1 MTRTDTTSD
10 GYTIG
15 DAARLSGF
23 APTALRY
30 YEDAGILA
38 PSARTAAGYRIYDDR
53 DLDRLRL
60 IRRAKQLGCTLDE
73 VRDLLEAWDDE
84 QCGPV
89 KHRLRSLVDE
99 KVAAVQ
105 EHLADQL
112 ALASQLQATSALL
125 AERPLDGPCDDSCGC
140 ATTTAAIESAPR
152 RGDADQ
158 SVPVPFGRRSSE
170 TSEET
175 AIACSLPAGEMG
187 TRFQDW
193 QRVLD
198 SVIDR
203 QPLAG
208 GLRLMLDDDAPLG
221 DIARLAAAEHQ
232 CCSFFGFSLTVD
244 RRGAALEVTAPEDG
258 QDVLVAAFG
267 SAS

>member
-1 MTRTDTTSD
+1 MTTADTTPD

-23 APTALRY
+23 TSTALRY
-30 YEDAGILA
+30 YEDAGVLA
-38 PSARTAAGYRIYDDR
+38 PSGRTAAGYRIYDDR

-89 KHRLRSLVDE
+89 KHRLRSLVDD

-112 ALASQLQATSALL
+112 ALASQLQSTAAML
-125 AERPLDGPCDDSCGC
+125 AERPLDGPCDDTCGC
-140 ATTTAAIESAPR
+140 SGTTDSAGRGESVR
-152 RGDADQ
+152 
-158 SVPVPFGRRSSE
+158 VPFGRSGSE
-170 TSEET
+170 PSPEQ

-187 TRFQDW
+187 ARVQDW
-193 QRVLD
+193 QGVLA
-198 SVIDR
+198 SVVDR

-208 GLRLMLDDDAPLG
+208 GLRLNLDDDAPLE
-221 DIARLAAAEHQ
+221 DIARLAAAEHE
-232 CCSFFGFSLTVD
+232 CCPFFDFALTVD
-244 RRGAALEVTAPEDG
+244 RRGVALEVTAPEDG

-267 SAS
+267 AAS

>member
-15 DAARLSGF
+15 EAARLSGF
-23 APTALRY
+23 TATALRY
-30 YEDAGILA
+30 YEDAGIFA
-38 PSARTAAGYRIYDDR
+38 PWARTAAGYRIYGDR

-60 IRRAKQLGCTLDE
+60 IRRAKQLGCSLDE

-89 KHRLRSLVDE
+89 KHRLRALVDE

-105 EHLADQL
+105 ERLADQL
-112 ALASQLQATSALL
+112 ALASQLQSTAALL
-125 AERPLDGPCDDSCGC
+125 AERPLDGPCDDTCGC
-140 ATTTAAIESAPR
+140 GTATPVTDSAPH
-152 RGDADQ
+152 RGDAEQ

-170 TSEET
+170 PAEET
-175 AIACSLPAGEMG
+175 AIACSLPAAEVG
-187 TRFQDW
+187 TRVQDW

-198 SVIDR
+198 SVVDR
-203 QPLAG
+203 RPLPG
-208 GLRLMLDDDAPLG
+208 GLRLVLDDDAPLG
-221 DIARLAAAEHQ
+221 DIARLAAAEHG
-232 CCSFFGFSLTVD
+232 CCPFFGFSLTVD
-244 RRGAALEVTAPEDG
+244 HRGVALEVTAPEDG

-267 SAS
+267 VAS